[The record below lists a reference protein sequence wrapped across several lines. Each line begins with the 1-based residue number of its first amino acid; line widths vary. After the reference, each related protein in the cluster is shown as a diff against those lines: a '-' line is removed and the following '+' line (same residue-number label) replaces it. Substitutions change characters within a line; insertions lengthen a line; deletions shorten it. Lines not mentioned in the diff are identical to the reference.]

1 MLLTENDIIKIV
13 SESVKKILSE
23 GISDITYHF
32 TSLQSCV
39 YILKN
44 NAFHLTMSSNRPD
57 AYDKKRLFYL
67 STQRSRSKELGY
79 AGHFDSC
86 VRIQL
91 DGKKLKENFK
101 GMPIDYWG
109 SMGKRSYYDPQYNL
123 TYGNGFGRAR
133 QTHHNFEMEDRIFS
147 YDPVIQEASKYI
159 LRVDVYI
166 NPRTDRINNPE
177 YSEKYK
183 ETQQQRVNED
193 KDEAI
198 TIYCFADRNKIPVY
212 IYNNSNDFNFM
223 TNNIIND
230 EIKEMYKNDFH
241 SRTEMQY
248 NDYDRYK
255 MGKDFSHES
264 SYIKILRH
272 LFNVLTDGKIY
283 NRTQENYK
291 IISTT
296 LKQFGLEKY
305 INAVI
310 NEINHSWGNSFEES
324 CELLA
329 NTMNAPIRKLNTEI
343 QDDDSNRIMRFGAYV
358 LKQKGVNNFNDCKFY
373 DKK

>member
-32 TSLQSCV
+32 TSLQSCA

-67 STQRSRSKELGY
+67 STQRSRNKELGY

-109 SMGKRSYYDPQYNL
+109 SMGKKSYNPEYDL
-123 TYGNGFGRAR
+123 AYGEGFNKAR
-133 QTHHNFEMEDRIFS
+133 RTHHNFEMEDRIFS

-177 YSEKYK
+177 YSERYK
-183 ETQQQRVNED
+183 ETQQQRINED

-198 TIYCFADRNKIPVY
+198 TIYCFANDNKIPVY
-212 IYNNSNDFNFM
+212 IYNNLNDFNFM

-248 NDYDRYK
+248 DDYDRYR
-255 MGKDFSHES
+255 MSKDLMRER
-264 SYIKILRH
+264 SYIKILKH
-272 LFNVLTDGKIY
+272 LFNVLTDGQIY

-296 LKQFGLEKY
+296 LKKFGLEKY
-305 INAVI
+305 TNAVI

-324 CELLA
+324 CELLT
-329 NTMNAPIRKLNTEI
+329 NTINAPIRKLNTEI
-343 QDDDSNRIMRFGAYV
+343 PYDDSNRIMRFGAYI